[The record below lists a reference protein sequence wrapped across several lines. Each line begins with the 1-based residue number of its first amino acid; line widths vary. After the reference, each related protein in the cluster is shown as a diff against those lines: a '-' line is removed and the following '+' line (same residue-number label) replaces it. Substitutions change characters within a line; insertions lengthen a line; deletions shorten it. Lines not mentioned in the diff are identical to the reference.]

1 MDSIKGKPKKLES
14 VVGLSLL
21 AVLIIIAITI
31 LITQSEYD
39 MTRFGVGTA
48 VSDPG
53 TEIISLTS
61 LAPAGFQPL
70 SEEIYLADNLYEKIN
85 GKAPLYIESGFVKL
99 STARFVSKNDE
110 SLWMELFIFDMANVK
125 NAFSVY
131 SVQRRPGVEILPDM
145 QFGYKTTDAPY
156 LVHGK
161 YYVEFTPSS
170 KSDELFKAML
180 ETAQKIQAN
189 LPIDVDTEIPEFSY
203 FPQDNLVAGSH
214 KLYLESAFG
223 FEGFSDIFTAQYK
236 FGDQTITAFLSRRP
250 DPQDA
255 RLVAKSYHKFLI
267 ENGGVAKLAIN
278 KTLKEKVV
286 DFYDTTEIVSTTGP
300 FVVGI
305 HEAEN
310 QQYAE
315 KLATILINK
324 LSQAMSND

>member
-1 MDSIKGKPKKLES
+1 
-14 VVGLSLL
+14 
-21 AVLIIIAITI
+21 
-31 LITQSEYD
+31 
-39 MTRFGVGTA
+39 
-48 VSDPG
+48 
-53 TEIISLTS
+53 
-61 LAPAGFQPL
+61 
-70 SEEIYLADNLYEKIN
+70 
-85 GKAPLYIESGFVKL
+85 
-99 STARFVSKNDE
+99 
-110 SLWMELFIFDMANVK
+110 MELFIFDMGSIK

-145 QFGYKTTDAPY
+145 QFGYRTSDAPY

-170 KSDELFKAML
+170 KSNELFKAMIKI
-180 ETAQKIQAN
+180 AQKIKAN

-203 FPQDNLVAGSH
+203 FPRENLVAGSH

-236 FGDQTITAFLSRRP
+236 FGDETITAFFSRRP
-250 DPQDA
+250 DLQDA
-255 RLVAKSYHKFLI
+255 RLAAKSYHKFLI
-267 ENGGVAKLAIN
+267 ENGGAAKPAIN
-278 KTLKEKVV
+278 KILEGKVV
-286 DFYDTTEIVSTTGP
+286 DFYDTTEIVSAIGP